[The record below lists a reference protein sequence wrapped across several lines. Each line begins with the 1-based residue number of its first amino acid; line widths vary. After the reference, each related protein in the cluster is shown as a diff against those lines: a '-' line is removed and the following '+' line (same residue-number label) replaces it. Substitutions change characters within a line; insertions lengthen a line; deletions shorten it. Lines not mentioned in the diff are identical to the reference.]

1 MKAKTSMNLFELIDA
16 IDQID
21 KRLEIVEKFSHE
33 PQNYKKKCD
42 EMEKRIIKLENLPP
56 VKSEK
61 EIVEDWQKKI
71 NKRKAFIEKLDKR
84 GK

>member
-1 MKAKTSMNLFELIDA
+1 MNLFELMDA

-42 EMEKRIIKLENLPP
+42 EMQKRIENL
-56 VKSEK
+56 EK
-61 EIVEDWQKKI
+61 KFTIMK
-71 NKRKAFIEKLDKR
+71 
-84 GK
+84 